1 MKNGKRLTRE
11 EKKFLQNNGVDPTGY
26 LRVKKL
32 ADSYVFLNRKSGKVL
47 DIRR

>member
-11 EKKFLQNNGVDPTGY
+11 EKRFLQNNGVDPKNY

-32 ADSYVFLNRKSGKVL
+32 ADSYIFLNTNTGKTL
-47 DIRR
+47 DLRR

>member
-11 EKKFLQNNGVDPTGY
+11 EKKFLESNGVNPNGY

-32 ADSYVFLNRKSGKVL
+32 SDSYVFLNKKTGKPL